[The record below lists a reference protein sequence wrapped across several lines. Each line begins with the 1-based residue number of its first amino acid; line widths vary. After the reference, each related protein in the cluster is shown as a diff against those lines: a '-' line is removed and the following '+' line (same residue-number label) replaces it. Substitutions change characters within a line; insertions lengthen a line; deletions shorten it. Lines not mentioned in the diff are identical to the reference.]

1 VAWPE
6 SHYRQEFELDAD
18 RAFRYDRSFGLPE
31 KKVVCLMKMKSLML
45 IVALPCGLAG
55 TGCGSSTSP
64 AEPTPSAPVATPA
77 PTPTPTPVAE
87 QPQHSPTPAPPCS
100 GCEAPVTNT
109 NPPVRLTIRVYKVQD
124 LNGTLVA
131 GIPASIPLGYTVT
144 IDATPKDAGNKDT
157 LGSGTV
163 DFSFSDM
170 SLIDVGSNHGFQ
182 KKLTVLG
189 AGLLEVK
196 ASLDG
201 IDSNTLV
208 ITLGD

>member
-1 VAWPE
+1 M
-6 SHYRQEFELDAD
+6 RI
-18 RAFRYDRSFGLPE
+18 R
-31 KKVVCLMKMKSLML
+31 SLMVIAL
-45 IVALPCGLAG
+45 IGTATAVVSCGG
-55 TGCGSSTSP
+55 STSP
-64 AEPTPSAPVATPA
+64 VTSEPPVQVVATPA
-77 PTPTPTPVAE
+77 PTPTPPAADE
-87 QPQHSPTPAPPCS
+87 PSPDPTPPPCN

-124 LNGTLVA
+124 VNGSLVA
-131 GIPASIPLGYTVT
+131 GIPPSIPLGYTVT

-163 DFSFSDM
+163 DFTYSEPT
-170 SLIDVGSNHGFQ
+170 LVDVGSNHGFQ
-182 KKLTVLG
+182 KKLKVLG

-201 IDSNTLV
+201 IDSNTLA

>member
-1 VAWPE
+1 M
-6 SHYRQEFELDAD
+6 RI
-18 RAFRYDRSFGLPE
+18 RSLT
-31 KKVVCLMKMKSLML
+31 VIAL
-45 IVALPCGLAG
+45 IGTAMAAVSCGG
-55 TGCGSSTSP
+55 STSP
-64 AEPTPSAPVATPA
+64 VTSEPTVPVS
-77 PTPTPTPVAE
+77 TPTPTPAPPVS
-87 QPQHSPTPAPPCS
+87 QPSHQPTPAPCN

-124 LNGTLVA
+124 LNGSMVA
-131 GIPASIPLGYTVT
+131 GIPPSIPLGYTVT
-144 IDATPKDAGNKDT
+144 IDATPKDAGNRDT

-163 DFSFSDM
+163 DFTYSDPG
-170 SLIDVGSNHGFQ
+170 LVEVGSNHGFQ
-182 KKLTVLG
+182 KKLKVLG